1 MTTLEA
7 TLDRR
12 TVLLHGVGVILLASV
27 LFGVMAVFVRIAVVS
42 MPSSQVAFVRFAGS
56 FLVLLVVGRGRALR
70 PQPGNLFR
78 IVQRAL
84 LGASAIILYY
94 HGIQGA
100 GAGLA
105 TLLNC
110 SYPVFTALFATT
122 FMGERFDAH
131 VGASLLL
138 SMVGVVIVLHPS
150 GALSSAALWGG
161 MSALVAAVFAG
172 GAGGP
177 PPPRASN
184 QNWRGV
190 TPDLMGGWAV
200 ATARQLRSNESALL
214 ITTYFM
220 AVGAILTAPTLLMG
234 VPTLSSGLLLALAGV
249 VLTSVAGQM
258 LLHQGLGFAPATQ
271 GSLAAATSVVT
282 AAVLEAV
289 WLGDHLSTNSLIGAG
304 FMIAAVAL
312 AASRR

>member
-138 SMVGVVIVLHPS
+138 SMVGVVIVLHPR

-172 GAGGP
+172 G
-177 PPPRASN
+177 
-184 QNWRGV
+184 
-190 TPDLMGGWAV
+190 AV

>member
-1 MTTLEA
+1 MTTVEVPLN
-7 TLDRR
+7 RR
-12 TVLLHGVGVILLASV
+12 AILLHGVGVILLASV

-56 FLVLLVVGRGRALR
+56 LLVLLVVGRGRALR

-78 IVQRAL
+78 IVQRAV
-84 LGASAIILYY
+84 LGAGAIILYY

-122 FMGERFDAH
+122 LMGERFDAH

-138 SMVGVVIVLHPS
+138 SLLGVVIVLNPS
-150 GALSSAALWGG
+150 GTLSSTAIWGG
-161 MSALVAAVFAG
+161 VSALVAAVLAG
-172 GAGGP
+172 G
-177 PPPRASN
+177 
-184 QNWRGV
+184 
-190 TPDLMGGWAV
+190 AV
-200 ATARQLRSNESALL
+200 ATARQLRSNEGALL

-220 AVGAILTAPTLLMG
+220 AVGTILTAPTLLMG
-234 VPTLSSGLLLALAGV
+234 LPALSSGLLVALAGV
-249 VLTSVAGQM
+249 VLTSVAGQV

-282 AAVLEAV
+282 AAILEAV

>member
-172 GAGGP
+172 GA
-177 PPPRASN
+177 
-184 QNWRGV
+184 
-190 TPDLMGGWAV
+190 V

>member
-1 MTTLEA
+1 M
-7 TLDRR
+7 
-12 TVLLHGVGVILLASV
+12 
-27 LFGVMAVFVRIAVVS
+27 FG
-42 MPSSQVAFVRFAGS
+42 
-56 FLVLLVVGRGRALR
+56 
-70 PQPGNLFR
+70 
-78 IVQRAL
+78 
-84 LGASAIILYY
+84 
-94 HGIQGA
+94 
-100 GAGLA
+100 
-105 TLLNC
+105 
-110 SYPVFTALFATT
+110 
-122 FMGERFDAH
+122 
-131 VGASLLL
+131 
-138 SMVGVVIVLHPS
+138 
-150 GALSSAALWGG
+150 
-161 MSALVAAVFAG
+161 G
-172 GAGGP
+172 GAG
-177 PPPRASN
+177 
-184 QNWRGV
+184 
-190 TPDLMGGWAV
+190 